1 MRERS
6 FWTNNCASKRNVGPQ
21 RPAGHDAGVSAL
33 RKPADWSRPLP
44 RCPGVVSG
52 CTVKAAPARSP
63 ILNRFP
69 RIFAQVVGYTAL
81 DQFRHPKVRAK
92 ENQMRRWEYR
102 TLVRNAYCDIAEELN
117 TLGDDGWELV
127 SIYASGRGGQVLV
140 LKRPR
145 AELKQIAA

>member
-1 MRERS
+1 
-6 FWTNNCASKRNVGPQ
+6 
-21 RPAGHDAGVSAL
+21 
-33 RKPADWSRPLP
+33 
-44 RCPGVVSG
+44 
-52 CTVKAAPARSP
+52 
-63 ILNRFP
+63 
-69 RIFAQVVGYTAL
+69 
-81 DQFRHPKVRAK
+81 
-92 ENQMRRWEYR
+92 MRRWEYR